1 MDFLAFLAASE
12 AYPVGTA
19 AVTIVRLLLP
29 RLIPQR
35 TPAFFVV
42 LGRYIPIMSKHSYYR
57 KQPDPITGINTV
69 TQNFILCG
77 SGST

>member
-19 AVTIVRLLLP
+19 AAAAAVTVVRLLLP

-35 TPAFFVV
+35 GGCPESCKGVAGTQTASF
-42 LGRYIPIMSKHSYYR
+42 RYAYHRKAVCFSKYC
-57 KQPDPITGINTV
+57 KM
-69 TQNFILCG
+69 
-77 SGST
+77 